1 MKTFPF
7 ALIGIGNIGQRFL
20 RILLQKQGMLHTRF
34 GLQLSLVAAVDSSGA
49 AINDNGLD
57 ISQVLLLKESGKSVA
72 GYPHYGKRGMTALEA
87 LEQSNAQLLVE
98 LSPTNLKN
106 GEPGLSAI
114 TWALEHGKDVVTA
127 NKGPLVLAYQRLVA
141 LAAEKNRQLLFSGAV
156 AGGLPTVNIGRRDLI
171 AAKIL
176 RVEGIFNTTTNYILV
191 RMAESGLSFEQALAE
206 AQQAGVAEADPSLD
220 IDGWDAAN
228 KLIIVA
234 NSVLGMPATLRDV
247 SVQGIRGLDRARL
260 LQAQERG
267 HAIKL
272 LATAELDG
280 ECYKLAV
287 RPTELPLSHVLARLT
302 KWQMGV
308 VYTTDIN
315 GTITAIIEEEGTT
328 ATAGAVLRDVVNLLT
343 ARGNP

>member
-1 MKTFPF
+1 LD
-7 ALIGIGNIGQRFL
+7 AL
-20 RILLQKQGMLHTRF
+20 K
-34 GLQLSLVAAVDSSGA
+34 
-49 AINDNGLD
+49 
-57 ISQVLLLKESGKSVA
+57 
-72 GYPHYGKRGMTALEA
+72 
-87 LEQSNAQLLVE
+87 QSNAHLLIE
-98 LSPTNLKN
+98 LSPTNLKH

-114 TWALEHGKDVVTA
+114 TWALEHGMDVVTA
-127 NKGPLVLAYQRLVA
+127 NKGPLVLAYQRLAA
-141 LAAEKNRQLLFSGAV
+141 LAAKQKRHLLFSGAV

-191 RMAESGLSFEQALAE
+191 RMAESGLSFEEALAE
-206 AQQAGVAEADPSLD
+206 AQRAGVAETDPSLD

-234 NSVLGMPATLRDV
+234 NSVLGMPATLQDV
-247 SVQGIRGLDRARL
+247 SVQGIRAIGRTQL

-272 LATAELDG
+272 LAIAELAGDR
-280 ECYKLAV
+280 YKLAV
-287 RPTELPLSHVLARLT
+287 RPTELPFDHVLARLS

-343 ARGNP
+343 VRGNS